1 VGRRIDVVAYHSI
14 NDTGPSDSNRD
25 IALVNSAN
33 NLTDA
38 VDWRTPMIAYL
49 CIPSIRANRNVRRM
63 VFMYVLTDDELY
75 RQISRDVLLKCLA
88 LMTLHWRWTKRV
100 KEFVVLIN

>member
-1 VGRRIDVVAYHSI
+1 VGAPNRRGSI
-14 NDTGPSDSNRD
+14 PFNDAGPSDSNRD

-49 CIPSIRANRNVRRM
+49 CNPSIRANRNV
-63 VFMYVLTDDELY
+63 
-75 RQISRDVLLKCLA
+75 
-88 LMTLHWRWTKRV
+88 
-100 KEFVVLIN
+100 